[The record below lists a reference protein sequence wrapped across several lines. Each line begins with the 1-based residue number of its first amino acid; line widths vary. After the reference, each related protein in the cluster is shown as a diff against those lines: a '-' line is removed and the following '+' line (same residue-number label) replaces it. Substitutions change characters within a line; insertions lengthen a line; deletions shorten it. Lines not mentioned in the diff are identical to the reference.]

1 MGKYDHIDFTKEIP
15 FIRKRCPHL
24 NEEELKEAEEL
35 FRDYVRLCLEIY
47 EERQRMV
54 NDGSLTEN

>member
-1 MGKYDHIDFTKEIP
+1 MGKYDNIDFTKEIP
-15 FIRKRCPHL
+15 FIRKRCPNL

-47 EERQRMV
+47 EERNMMIKED
-54 NDGSLTEN
+54 NLTED